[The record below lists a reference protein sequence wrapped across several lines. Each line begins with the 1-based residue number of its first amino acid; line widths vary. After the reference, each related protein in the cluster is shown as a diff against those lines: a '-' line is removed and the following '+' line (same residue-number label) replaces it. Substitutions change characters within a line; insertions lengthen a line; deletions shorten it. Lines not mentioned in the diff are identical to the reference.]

1 MTLPTDANVDFLVCD
16 AVRQNPDGKF
26 DLAGYFPTGE
36 VQLDSATKL
45 PVALNLTF
53 VVVLKD
59 GDGAFRPTVRI
70 ADPLGKELHAFEVPE
85 FTKLP
90 SQAYVMMMPVERI
103 PIAHSGAYV
112 ISIEISGQVYRR
124 SVRIFQ

>member
-1 MTLPTDANVDFLVCD
+1 MALPTDANIDFLVCEV
-16 AVRQNPDGKF
+16 VRQNPDGKF

-36 VQLDSATKL
+36 VRLDPAAQL

-53 VVVLKD
+53 FVVLKD

-70 ADPLGKELHAFEVPE
+70 ADPLGPELQACAVPE

-90 SQAYVMMMPVERI
+90 GQAYVMMLPIERI
-103 PIAHSGAYV
+103 PIVNLGAYS
-112 ISIEISGQVYRR
+112 ISFEFSGQVYRR

>member
-1 MTLPTDANVDFLVCD
+1 MALPTDANIDFLVCEV
-16 AVRQNPDGKF
+16 VRQNPDGKF

-36 VQLDSATKL
+36 VRLDPAAQL

-53 VVVLKD
+53 FVVLKD

-70 ADPLGKELHAFEVPE
+70 ADPLGPELHAFAVPE

-90 SQAYVMMMPVERI
+90 GQAYVMMLPIERI
-103 PIAHSGAYV
+103 PIVNLGAYS
-112 ISIEISGQVYRR
+112 ISFEFSGQVYRR

>member
-1 MTLPTDANVDFLVCD
+1 MALPTDANVDFLICD
-16 AVRQNPDGKF
+16 AVRQTPDGKL
-26 DLAGYFPTGE
+26 DLAGYFPTKE
-36 VQLDSATKL
+36 VRFDPAVKL

-59 GDGAFRPTVRI
+59 GDGVFRPTVRI
-70 ADPLGKELHAFEVPE
+70 IDPLGEELHAFEVPE
-85 FTKLP
+85 FTKAAN
-90 SQAYVMMMPVERI
+90 QAHIMMIPVERI

-124 SVRIFQ
+124 SVGIFQ

>member
-1 MTLPTDANVDFLVCD
+1 MALPADANVDFLVCD
-16 AVRQNPDGKF
+16 AVRQNAEGKL
-26 DLAGYFPTGE
+26 DLAGYFPTAE
-36 VQLDSATKL
+36 VRLDPAAKL

-90 SQAYVMMMPVERI
+90 GQAYVMMMPVERI
-103 PIAHSGAYV
+103 PIAHSGAYA
-112 ISIEISGQVYRR
+112 ISFEISGQVYRR
-124 SVRIFQ
+124 NVRIFQ

>member
-1 MTLPTDANVDFLVCD
+1 MPLPTDANIDFLVCD
-16 AVRQNPDGKF
+16 AVRQTPDGKL
-26 DLAGYFPTGE
+26 DLGGLYPTAE
-36 VQLDSATKL
+36 VRLDPAAKL

-59 GDGAFRPTVRI
+59 GDGTLRPTVRI
-70 ADPLGKELHAFEVPE
+70 IDPLGKELHAFEISE
-85 FTKLP
+85 FSKAAG
-90 SQAYVMMMPVERI
+90 QAHVMMMPIERI
-103 PIAHSGAYV
+103 PIATAGAYV